1 MSVEAVLSAYDESF
15 SATLDKALKSI
26 NNLGRETQSTSQ
38 TVSAGGSSIS
48 RTFKSMAG
56 AMGVVAI
63 AGKAWDVVK
72 DSMSGAINRFDTLN
86 KYPVVMKALDYSTK
100 DVAKSTAILSKGID
114 GLPTSLQ
121 DVTSVAQQLAPLTG
135 SATKASKS
143 AIALN
148 NAFLASGASVA
159 DTSRGLQQY
168 TQMLS
173 TGKVDLMSYRTL
185 METMPIALRKVA
197 NSFGFTGKSA
207 EQDLYKALQSGQIT
221 VDQLNDRFIKLNGG
235 VNGFAQLAKKNSEG
249 IGTSFANLKNAVV
262 KNLANMLSAIDN
274 GFKQAGFGSIAQVLD
289 NMKGSINSAF
299 QVIGPVVTNA
309 TVVILNFVKVVGGA
323 LKSAFSNDIFRTAVV
338 GILGFVGAVM
348 AAHKVISIFTTLRT
362 AIVGLSVIAKAGN
375 LAMAFSEAMSTLA
388 KTSKIAGGAMK
399 AFSAVASLGPWGIIA
414 VAIAAVVAAL
424 TYFFTQTK
432 TGRALWQSFTTWL
445 SGAWQS
451 LVGVATTVWNA
462 IGQAVTHAVT
472 AIQNIW
478 NGLIIWFSQLWQN
491 IVTTAKSLW
500 SGFAQFF
507 TPIIE
512 TVKSI
517 WNGIKEFFDAL
528 WQGVVTTS
536 QGVWNS
542 FIQGM
547 TPIVE
552 AIKNLWNALKEFFN
566 TLWQGIVTVT
576 QTIWNTLVTIFTP
589 IIETIKSTW
598 QTLQSFFS
606 QLWQG
611 IVTIFQNVWN
621 NIKTIVQTAIQVIS
635 QIIQITMQVVQ
646 AIWST
651 SWNAIKTVVQGALAG
666 ISTVV
671 STAITMLGT
680 VIQTGLAIIVAI
692 WNVVWNTFSIVVSTV
707 WNVISTIIS
716 TVLNVIA
723 GIIQAI
729 TAAIQG
735 DWSGAWNAIQN
746 VVSTVLNAISS
757 IVSSVLSGV
766 AGIFSGVMNG
776 LKSVVSA
783 VWNGIKSLFSEG
795 VNFIKSVV
803 HIDLGAAG
811 RAIMNSLWNGMKS
824 IWNGIKNWVSG
835 IADWIK
841 EHKGPISYDRK
852 LLIPAGQAIM
862 NGLNNGL
869 INGFGEVQSNV
880 SDMANQIQQ
889 AITTPGFDIGAS
901 IGNLGSINSNYTG
914 SLAIQ
919 DSQLQMQNNALLRQ
933 LLNKDTTMVLDDG
946 TLVGYTADQYD
957 YRLGQNTALKD
968 RWSR

>member
-1 MSVEAVLSAYDESF
+1 MSQSMSVEAVLSAYDESF

-48 RTFKSMAG
+48 STFKSMAG
-56 AMGVVAI
+56 AMSVVAI

-86 KYPVVMKALDYSTK
+86 KYPVVMKALNYSTK

-289 NMKGSINSAF
+289 NMKESINAAF

-309 TVVILNFVKVVGGA
+309 TVVILNFAKVVGGA

-348 AAHKVISIFTTLRT
+348 AAHKVISIFTTLRS

-388 KTSKIAGGAMK
+388 KTSKVAGGAMK

-445 SGAWQS
+445 SGVWQS

-462 IGQAVTHAVT
+462 IGNAINAVVNFIKPYWQGLLTFFTGIWTSIVAGVAPIWQGLVNVFNSIISAIVAVWQALAPIIVPIVAGVVAIIGATLITIVTVFQT
-472 AIQNIW
+472 VW
-478 NGLIIWFSQLWQN
+478 NMLVPIVQVVWQLISA
-491 IVTTAKSLW
+491 IVTTA
-500 SGFAQFF
+500 
-507 TPIIE
+507 
-512 TVKSI
+512 
-517 WNGIKEFFDAL
+517 
-528 WQGVVTTS
+528 
-536 QGVWNS
+536 
-542 FIQGM
+542 
-547 TPIVE
+547 
-552 AIKNLWNALKEFFN
+552 
-566 TLWQGIVTVT
+566 
-576 QTIWNTLVTIFTP
+576 
-589 IIETIKSTW
+589 
-598 QTLQSFFS
+598 
-606 QLWQG
+606 
-611 IVTIFQNVWN
+611 
-621 NIKTIVQTAIQVIS
+621 IS
-635 QIIQITMQVVQ
+635 V
-646 AIWST
+646 
-651 SWNAIKTVVQGALAG
+651 
-666 ISTVV
+666 
-671 STAITMLGT
+671 LGT
-680 VIQTGLAIIVAI
+680 VIQTGLAVIVAI

-716 TVLNVIA
+716 TTLNVIA

-811 RAIMNSLWNGMKS
+811 RAIMNSFLNGLKS
-824 IWNGIKNWVSG
+824 VWENVKSFVSG
-835 IADWIK
+835 IAGWIK
-841 EHKGPISYDRK
+841 AHKGPISYDRK

>member
-1 MSVEAVLSAYDESF
+1 MSQSMSVEAVLSAYDESF

-48 RTFKSMAG
+48 STFKSIAG

-86 KYPVVMKALDYSTK
+86 KYPVVMKALNYSTK

-289 NMKGSINSAF
+289 NMKSSINSTF

-309 TVVILNFVKVVGGA
+309 TVVILNFAKVIGGA

-348 AAHKVISIFTTLRT
+348 AAHKVISIFTTLRS

-414 VAIAAVVAAL
+414 VAIVAVVAAL

-432 TGRALWQSFTTWL
+432 TGRTLWQSFTTWL

-462 IGQAVTHAVT
+462 IGNAINAVVNFIKPYWQALVTFFTGIWTSIVAGVTPIWQGLVNVFNSIINTIVAVWQALAPIIVPIVAGVV
-472 AIQNIW
+472 AIIGATLITIVTVFQTVW
-478 NGLIIWFSQLWQN
+478 NMLVPIVQVVWQLISA
-491 IVTTAKSLW
+491 IVTTA
-500 SGFAQFF
+500 
-507 TPIIE
+507 
-512 TVKSI
+512 
-517 WNGIKEFFDAL
+517 
-528 WQGVVTTS
+528 
-536 QGVWNS
+536 
-542 FIQGM
+542 
-547 TPIVE
+547 
-552 AIKNLWNALKEFFN
+552 
-566 TLWQGIVTVT
+566 
-576 QTIWNTLVTIFTP
+576 
-589 IIETIKSTW
+589 
-598 QTLQSFFS
+598 
-606 QLWQG
+606 
-611 IVTIFQNVWN
+611 
-621 NIKTIVQTAIQVIS
+621 IS
-635 QIIQITMQVVQ
+635 V
-646 AIWST
+646 
-651 SWNAIKTVVQGALAG
+651 
-666 ISTVV
+666 
-671 STAITMLGT
+671 LGT
-680 VIQTGLAIIVAI
+680 VIQTGLAVIVAI

-716 TVLNVIA
+716 TTLNVIA

-729 TAAIQG
+729 TAVIQG

-811 RAIMNSLWNGMKS
+811 RAIMNSFLNGLKS
-824 IWNGIKNWVSG
+824 VWENVKSFVSG
-835 IADWIK
+835 IAGWIK
-841 EHKGPISYDRK
+841 AHKGPISYDRK

>member
-1 MSVEAVLSAYDESF
+1 MSQSMSVEAVLSAYDESF

-38 TVSAGGSSIS
+38 TVNAGGSSIS
-48 RTFKSMAG
+48 STFKSMAG

-72 DSMSGAINRFDTLN
+72 DSMGGAINRFDTLN
-86 KYPVVMKALDYSTK
+86 KYPVVMKALNYSTK

-309 TVVILNFVKVVGGA
+309 TVVILNFAKVIGGA

-362 AIVGLSVIAKAGN
+362 VIVGLSVIAKAGN

-399 AFSAVASLGPWGIIA
+399 AFNAVASLGPWGIIA

-432 TGRALWQSFTTWL
+432 TGRALWQSFITWL

-462 IGQAVTHAVT
+462 IGNAINAVVNFIKPYWQGLVT
-472 AIQNIW
+472 
-478 NGLIIWFSQLWQN
+478 
-491 IVTTAKSLW
+491 
-500 SGFAQFF
+500 FF
-507 TPIIE
+507 TGIWTSIVAGVTPIWQGLVNVFNSIINAIVAVWQALAPII
-512 TVKSI
+512 VPI
-517 WNGIKEFFDAL
+517 VA
-528 WQGVVTTS
+528 GVV
-536 QGVWNS
+536 
-542 FIQGM
+542 
-547 TPIVE
+547 
-552 AIKNLWNALKEFFN
+552 AIIGA
-566 TLWQGIVTVT
+566 TLITIVTVF
-576 QTIWNTLVTIFTP
+576 QT
-589 IIETIKSTW
+589 
-598 QTLQSFFS
+598 
-606 QLWQG
+606 
-611 IVTIFQNVWN
+611 VWN
-621 NIKTIVQTAIQVIS
+621 MLVPIVQ
-635 QIIQITMQVVQ
+635 VVWQ
-646 AIWST
+646 
-651 SWNAIKTVVQGALAG
+651 L

-680 VIQTGLAIIVAI
+680 IIQTGLAIIVAI

-707 WNVISTIIS
+707 WNVITTIIS

-757 IVSSVLSGV
+757 IVSSVLSGIV
-766 AGIFSGVMNG
+766 GIFSGIMNG
-776 LKSVVSA
+776 LKSIVSA

-824 IWNGIKNWVSG
+824 IWNSIKNWVSG

-869 INGFGEVQSNV
+869 INGFSEVQSNV

-889 AITTPGFDIGAS
+889 AITNPGFDIGAS

>member
-48 RTFKSMAG
+48 STFKSMAG

-86 KYPVVMKALDYSTK
+86 KYPVVMKALNYSTK

-348 AAHKVISIFTTLRT
+348 AAHKVISIFTTLRS

-462 IGQAVTHAVT
+462 IGNAINAAVNFIKPYWQGLVT
-472 AIQNIW
+472 
-478 NGLIIWFSQLWQN
+478 
-491 IVTTAKSLW
+491 
-500 SGFAQFF
+500 FF
-507 TPIIE
+507 TGIWTSIVAGVTPIWQGLVNVFNSIINAIVAVWQALAPII
-512 TVKSI
+512 VPI
-517 WNGIKEFFDAL
+517 VA
-528 WQGVVTTS
+528 GVV
-536 QGVWNS
+536 
-542 FIQGM
+542 
-547 TPIVE
+547 
-552 AIKNLWNALKEFFN
+552 AIIGA
-566 TLWQGIVTVT
+566 TLITIVTVF
-576 QTIWNTLVTIFTP
+576 QT
-589 IIETIKSTW
+589 
-598 QTLQSFFS
+598 
-606 QLWQG
+606 
-611 IVTIFQNVWN
+611 VWN
-621 NIKTIVQTAIQVIS
+621 MLVPIVQ
-635 QIIQITMQVVQ
+635 VVWQ
-646 AIWST
+646 
-651 SWNAIKTVVQGALAG
+651 L

-707 WNVISTIIS
+707 WNVITTIIS

-803 HIDLGAAG
+803 HIDLGATG

>member
-26 NNLGRETQSTSQ
+26 NNLGRETQSISQ

-48 RTFKSMAG
+48 STFKSMAG

-86 KYPVVMKALDYSTK
+86 KYPVVMKALNYSTK

-348 AAHKVISIFTTLRT
+348 AAHKVISIFTTLRS

-399 AFSAVASLGPWGIIA
+399 AFNAVASLGPWGIIA

-462 IGQAVTHAVT
+462 IGNAINAVVNFIKPYWQALVT
-472 AIQNIW
+472 
-478 NGLIIWFSQLWQN
+478 
-491 IVTTAKSLW
+491 
-500 SGFAQFF
+500 FF
-507 TPIIE
+507 TGIWTSIVAGVTPIWQGLVNVFNSIINAIVAVWQALAPII
-512 TVKSI
+512 VPI
-517 WNGIKEFFDAL
+517 VA
-528 WQGVVTTS
+528 GVV
-536 QGVWNS
+536 
-542 FIQGM
+542 
-547 TPIVE
+547 
-552 AIKNLWNALKEFFN
+552 AIIGA
-566 TLWQGIVTVT
+566 TLITIVTVF
-576 QTIWNTLVTIFTP
+576 QT
-589 IIETIKSTW
+589 
-598 QTLQSFFS
+598 
-606 QLWQG
+606 
-611 IVTIFQNVWN
+611 VWN
-621 NIKTIVQTAIQVIS
+621 MLVPIVQ
-635 QIIQITMQVVQ
+635 VVWQ
-646 AIWST
+646 
-651 SWNAIKTVVQGALAG
+651 L

-707 WNVISTIIS
+707 WNVITTIIS

-811 RAIMNSLWNGMKS
+811 RAIMNSLWKGMKS

-869 INGFGEVQSNV
+869 INGFGDVQSNV

>member
-1 MSVEAVLSAYDESF
+1 MAQSMSVEAVLSAYDENF
-15 SATLDKALKSI
+15 SATLDKALKSV
-26 NNLGRETQSTSQ
+26 NNLGRETQSASQ
-38 TVSAGGSSIS
+38 TVGAGGSSIS
-48 RTFKSMAG
+48 STFKSMAG
-56 AMGVVAI
+56 AMGLVAI
-63 AGKAWDVVK
+63 AGKAWGVVK

-86 KYPVVMKALDYSTK
+86 KYPVVMKALNYSTR

-262 KNLANMLSAIDN
+262 KNLANMMSSVDD
-274 GFKQAGFGSIAQVLD
+274 GFKQAGFGGIAQVLD
-289 NMKGSINSAF
+289 NMKGSINAAF
-299 QVIGPVVTNA
+299 QVIGPIVTNA

-323 LKSAFSNDIFRTAVV
+323 LKSAFSNDIFKA
-338 GILGFVGAVM
+338 
-348 AAHKVISIFTTLRT
+348 
-362 AIVGLSVIAKAGN
+362 AIVGITGFITAAAGISKVVGFFEGLQKGLMALKVMASVANDAKLLGFALKNMADESKAAAGALKLFNLVKGNVWIMIAA
-375 LAMAFSEAMSTLA
+375 
-388 KTSKIAGGAMK
+388 
-399 AFSAVASLGPWGIIA
+399 AVL
-414 VAIAAVVAAL
+414 AVVAAL
-424 TYFFTQTK
+424 VYFFTQTK

-462 IGQAVTHAVT
+462 IGNAINAVVDFIKPYWQGLVT
-472 AIQNIW
+472 
-478 NGLIIWFSQLWQN
+478 
-491 IVTTAKSLW
+491 
-500 SGFAQFF
+500 FF
-507 TPIIE
+507 TGIWTSIVAGVTPIWQGLVNVFDSIISAIVAVWQALAPII
-512 TVKSI
+512 V
-517 WNGIKEFFDAL
+517 
-528 WQGVVTTS
+528 
-536 QGVWNS
+536 
-542 FIQGM
+542 
-547 TPIVE
+547 PIV
-552 AIKNLWNALKEFFN
+552 AGLVAVIGA
-566 TLWQGIVTVT
+566 TLITIVTVF
-576 QTIWNTLVTIFTP
+576 QT
-589 IIETIKSTW
+589 
-598 QTLQSFFS
+598 
-606 QLWQG
+606 
-611 IVTIFQNVWN
+611 VWN
-621 NIKTIVQTAIQVIS
+621 MLVPIVQVVWQLIS
-635 QIIQITMQVVQ
+635 I
-646 AIWST
+646 
-651 SWNAIKTVVQGALAG
+651 
-666 ISTVV
+666 VV
-671 STAITMLGT
+671 STAITMLST

-692 WNVVWNTFSIVVSTV
+692 WNTVWNTFSIVVSTV
-707 WNVISTIIS
+707 WNVITTIIS

-735 DWSGAWNAIQN
+735 NWSGAWNAIQN

-766 AGIFSGVMNG
+766 AGIFSSVMNG
-776 LKSVVSA
+776 LKNVVSS
-783 VWNGIKSLFSEG
+783 VWNGIKSLFSAG

-811 RAIMNSLWNGMKS
+811 RAIMNSFLNGLKS
-824 IWNGIKNWVSG
+824 VWENVKSFVSG
-835 IADWIK
+835 IAGWIK
-841 EHKGPISYDRK
+841 AHKGPISYDRK

-869 INGFGEVQSNV
+869 INGFSKVQSNV

>member
-1 MSVEAVLSAYDESF
+1 MAQSMSVEAVLSAYDESF

-48 RTFKSMAG
+48 STFKSMAG

-86 KYPVVMKALDYSTK
+86 KYPVVMKALNYSTK

-235 VNGFAQLAKKNSEG
+235 INGFAQLAKKNSEG

-309 TVVILNFVKVVGGA
+309 TVVILNFAKVIGGA

-348 AAHKVISIFTTLRT
+348 AAHKVISIFTTLRS

-414 VAIAAVVAAL
+414 AAVLAVVAAL

-451 LVGVATTVWNA
+451 LIGVATTVWNA
-462 IGQAVTHAVT
+462 IGNVINAVVNFIKPYWQGLVTFFTGIWTSIVAGVAPIWQGLVNVFNSIISAIVAVWQALAPIIVPIVAGVVAIIGATLITIVTVFQT
-472 AIQNIW
+472 VW
-478 NGLIIWFSQLWQN
+478 NMLVPIVQVVWQLISA
-491 IVTTAKSLW
+491 IVTTA
-500 SGFAQFF
+500 
-507 TPIIE
+507 
-512 TVKSI
+512 
-517 WNGIKEFFDAL
+517 
-528 WQGVVTTS
+528 
-536 QGVWNS
+536 
-542 FIQGM
+542 
-547 TPIVE
+547 
-552 AIKNLWNALKEFFN
+552 
-566 TLWQGIVTVT
+566 
-576 QTIWNTLVTIFTP
+576 
-589 IIETIKSTW
+589 
-598 QTLQSFFS
+598 
-606 QLWQG
+606 
-611 IVTIFQNVWN
+611 
-621 NIKTIVQTAIQVIS
+621 IS
-635 QIIQITMQVVQ
+635 V
-646 AIWST
+646 
-651 SWNAIKTVVQGALAG
+651 
-666 ISTVV
+666 
-671 STAITMLGT
+671 LGT
-680 VIQTGLAIIVAI
+680 VIQTGLAVIVAI
-692 WNVVWNTFSIVVSTV
+692 WNAVWNTFSIVVSTV
-707 WNVISTIIS
+707 WNVITTIIS

-901 IGNLGSINSNYTG
+901 IGNLSSINSNYTG
-914 SLAIQ
+914 SLVIQ

>member
-38 TVSAGGSSIS
+38 TVSAGGSSVS
-48 RTFKSMAG
+48 STFKSIAG

-63 AGKAWDVVK
+63 AGKAWDIVK
-72 DSMSGAINRFDTLN
+72 DSMGGAINRFDTLN

-207 EQDLYKALQSGQIT
+207 EQDLYKALQSGKIT

-348 AAHKVISIFTTLRT
+348 AAHKIISIFTTLRS

-399 AFSAVASLGPWGIIA
+399 AFSAVALLGPWGIIA

-462 IGQAVTHAVT
+462 IGNAINAVVNFIKPYWQGLVT
-472 AIQNIW
+472 
-478 NGLIIWFSQLWQN
+478 
-491 IVTTAKSLW
+491 
-500 SGFAQFF
+500 FF
-507 TPIIE
+507 TGIWTSIVAGVAPIWQGLVNVFNSIISAIVAVWQALAPII
-512 TVKSI
+512 VPI
-517 WNGIKEFFDAL
+517 VA
-528 WQGVVTTS
+528 GVV
-536 QGVWNS
+536 
-542 FIQGM
+542 
-547 TPIVE
+547 
-552 AIKNLWNALKEFFN
+552 AIIGA
-566 TLWQGIVTVT
+566 TLITIVTVF
-576 QTIWNTLVTIFTP
+576 QT
-589 IIETIKSTW
+589 
-598 QTLQSFFS
+598 
-606 QLWQG
+606 
-611 IVTIFQNVWN
+611 VWN
-621 NIKTIVQTAIQVIS
+621 MLVPIVQ
-635 QIIQITMQVVQ
+635 VVWQ
-646 AIWST
+646 
-651 SWNAIKTVVQGALAG
+651 L

-707 WNVISTIIS
+707 WNVITTIIS

-811 RAIMNSLWNGMKS
+811 RAIMNSFLNGLKS
-824 IWNGIKNWVSG
+824 VWENVKSFVSG
-835 IADWIK
+835 IAGWIK
-841 EHKGPISYDRK
+841 AHKGPISYDRK

>member
-1 MSVEAVLSAYDESF
+1 MSQSMSVEAVLSAYDESF

-48 RTFKSMAG
+48 STFKSMAG

-72 DSMSGAINRFDTLN
+72 DSMSSAINRFDTLN

-348 AAHKVISIFTTLRT
+348 AAHKVISIFTTLRS
-362 AIVGLSVIAKAGN
+362 AIIGLSVIAKAGN

-451 LVGVATTVWNA
+451 LVGVATTIWNA
-462 IGQAVTHAVT
+462 IGNAINAVVNFIKPYWQGLVT
-472 AIQNIW
+472 
-478 NGLIIWFSQLWQN
+478 
-491 IVTTAKSLW
+491 
-500 SGFAQFF
+500 FF
-507 TPIIE
+507 TGIWTSIVAGVTPIWQGLVNVFSSIINAIVAVWQALAPII
-512 TVKSI
+512 VPI
-517 WNGIKEFFDAL
+517 VA
-528 WQGVVTTS
+528 GVV
-536 QGVWNS
+536 
-542 FIQGM
+542 
-547 TPIVE
+547 
-552 AIKNLWNALKEFFN
+552 AIIGA
-566 TLWQGIVTVT
+566 TLITIVTVF
-576 QTIWNTLVTIFTP
+576 QT
-589 IIETIKSTW
+589 
-598 QTLQSFFS
+598 
-606 QLWQG
+606 
-611 IVTIFQNVWN
+611 VWN
-621 NIKTIVQTAIQVIS
+621 MLVPIVQ
-635 QIIQITMQVVQ
+635 VVWQ
-646 AIWST
+646 
-651 SWNAIKTVVQGALAG
+651 L

-680 VIQTGLAIIVAI
+680 IIQTGLAIIVAI

-707 WNVISTIIS
+707 WNVITTIIS

-729 TAAIQG
+729 TAVIQG

-811 RAIMNSLWNGMKS
+811 RAIMDSLWNGMKS

-869 INGFGEVQSNV
+869 INGFGEVQSNI

>member
-1 MSVEAVLSAYDESF
+1 MSQSMSVEAVLSAYDESF

-48 RTFKSMAG
+48 STFKSMAG

-86 KYPVVMKALDYSTK
+86 KYPVVMKALNYSTK

-348 AAHKVISIFTTLRT
+348 AAHKVISIFTTLRS

-462 IGQAVTHAVT
+462 IGNAINAVVNFIKPYWQGLVT
-472 AIQNIW
+472 
-478 NGLIIWFSQLWQN
+478 
-491 IVTTAKSLW
+491 
-500 SGFAQFF
+500 FF
-507 TPIIE
+507 TGIWTSIVAGVTPIWQGLVNVFSSIVNAIVAVWQALAPII
-512 TVKSI
+512 VPI
-517 WNGIKEFFDAL
+517 VA
-528 WQGVVTTS
+528 GVVAIIGATLITIVAVF
-536 QGVWNS
+536 QTVWN
-542 FIQGM
+542 M
-547 TPIVE
+547 LVPIV
-552 AIKNLWNALKEFFN
+552 
-566 TLWQGIVTVT
+566 
-576 QTIWNTLVTIFTP
+576 
-589 IIETIKSTW
+589 
-598 QTLQSFFS
+598 
-606 QLWQG
+606 
-611 IVTIFQNVWN
+611 
-621 NIKTIVQTAIQVIS
+621 
-635 QIIQITMQVVQ
+635 QVVWQ
-646 AIWST
+646 
-651 SWNAIKTVVQGALAG
+651 L

-735 DWSGAWNAIQN
+735 DWSGAWNAIQS

-811 RAIMNSLWNGMKS
+811 RAIMNSFLKGLKS
-824 IWNGIKNWVSG
+824 VWENVKSFVSG
-835 IADWIK
+835 IAGWIK
-841 EHKGPISYDRK
+841 AHKGPISYDRK

-901 IGNLGSINSNYTG
+901 IGSLGSINSNYTG

>member
-1 MSVEAVLSAYDESF
+1 MSQSMSVEAVLSAYDESF

-48 RTFKSMAG
+48 STFKSIAG

-86 KYPVVMKALDYSTK
+86 KYPVVMKALNYSTK

-299 QVIGPVVTNA
+299 QIIGPVVTNA

-323 LKSAFSNDIFRTAVV
+323 LKSAFSNDIFRTIVV

-348 AAHKVISIFTTLRT
+348 AAHKVISIFTTLKS

-399 AFSAVASLGPWGIIA
+399 VFSAVASLGPWGIIA

-445 SGAWQS
+445 SGVWQS

-462 IGQAVTHAVT
+462 IGNAINAVVNFIKPYWQGLLTFFTGIWTSIVAGVAPIWQGLVNVFNSIISAIVAVWQALAPIIVPIVAGVVAIIGATLITIVTVFQT
-472 AIQNIW
+472 VW
-478 NGLIIWFSQLWQN
+478 NMLVPIVQVVWQLISA
-491 IVTTAKSLW
+491 IVTTA
-500 SGFAQFF
+500 
-507 TPIIE
+507 
-512 TVKSI
+512 
-517 WNGIKEFFDAL
+517 
-528 WQGVVTTS
+528 
-536 QGVWNS
+536 
-542 FIQGM
+542 
-547 TPIVE
+547 
-552 AIKNLWNALKEFFN
+552 
-566 TLWQGIVTVT
+566 
-576 QTIWNTLVTIFTP
+576 
-589 IIETIKSTW
+589 
-598 QTLQSFFS
+598 
-606 QLWQG
+606 
-611 IVTIFQNVWN
+611 
-621 NIKTIVQTAIQVIS
+621 IS
-635 QIIQITMQVVQ
+635 V
-646 AIWST
+646 
-651 SWNAIKTVVQGALAG
+651 
-666 ISTVV
+666 
-671 STAITMLGT
+671 LGT
-680 VIQTGLAIIVAI
+680 VIQTGLAVIVAI

-716 TVLNVIA
+716 TTLNVIA

-746 VVSTVLNAISS
+746 VVSTVLNAINS

-811 RAIMNSLWNGMKS
+811 RAIMNSFLNGLKS
-824 IWNGIKNWVSG
+824 VWENVKSFVSG
-835 IADWIK
+835 IAGWIK
-841 EHKGPISYDRK
+841 AHKGPISYDRK

>member
-1 MSVEAVLSAYDESF
+1 MSQSMSVEAVLSAYDESF

-48 RTFKSMAG
+48 STFKSMAG

-86 KYPVVMKALDYSTK
+86 KYPVVMKALNYSTK

-348 AAHKVISIFTTLRT
+348 AAHKVISIFTTLRS

-399 AFSAVASLGPWGIIA
+399 AFNAVASLGPWGIIA

-462 IGQAVTHAVT
+462 IGNAINAVVNFIKPYWQALVT
-472 AIQNIW
+472 
-478 NGLIIWFSQLWQN
+478 
-491 IVTTAKSLW
+491 
-500 SGFAQFF
+500 FF
-507 TPIIE
+507 TGIWTSIVAGVTPIWQGLVNVFNSIINAIVAVWQALAPII
-512 TVKSI
+512 VPI
-517 WNGIKEFFDAL
+517 VA
-528 WQGVVTTS
+528 GVV
-536 QGVWNS
+536 
-542 FIQGM
+542 
-547 TPIVE
+547 
-552 AIKNLWNALKEFFN
+552 AIIGA
-566 TLWQGIVTVT
+566 TLITIVTVF
-576 QTIWNTLVTIFTP
+576 QT
-589 IIETIKSTW
+589 
-598 QTLQSFFS
+598 
-606 QLWQG
+606 
-611 IVTIFQNVWN
+611 VWN
-621 NIKTIVQTAIQVIS
+621 MLVPIVQ
-635 QIIQITMQVVQ
+635 VVWQ
-646 AIWST
+646 
-651 SWNAIKTVVQGALAG
+651 L

-707 WNVISTIIS
+707 WNVITTIIS

-811 RAIMNSLWNGMKS
+811 RAIMNSFLNGLKS
-824 IWNGIKNWVSG
+824 VWENVKNFVSG
-835 IADWIK
+835 IASWIK
-841 EHKGPISYDRK
+841 AHKGPISYDRK

-869 INGFGEVQSNV
+869 INGFSEVQSNV

-957 YRLGQNTALKD
+957 HRLGQNTALKD

>member
-48 RTFKSMAG
+48 STFKSMAG
-56 AMGVVAI
+56 AMGVVTI

-348 AAHKVISIFTTLRT
+348 AAHKVISIFTTLRS

-462 IGQAVTHAVT
+462 IGNAINAVVNFIKPYWQALVT
-472 AIQNIW
+472 
-478 NGLIIWFSQLWQN
+478 
-491 IVTTAKSLW
+491 
-500 SGFAQFF
+500 FF
-507 TPIIE
+507 TGIWTSIVAGVTPIWQGLVNVFNSIINAIVAVWQALAPIIIPI
-512 TVKSI
+512 V
-517 WNGIKEFFDAL
+517 A
-528 WQGVVTTS
+528 GVV
-536 QGVWNS
+536 
-542 FIQGM
+542 
-547 TPIVE
+547 
-552 AIKNLWNALKEFFN
+552 AIIGA
-566 TLWQGIVTVT
+566 TLITIVTVF
-576 QTIWNTLVTIFTP
+576 QT
-589 IIETIKSTW
+589 
-598 QTLQSFFS
+598 
-606 QLWQG
+606 
-611 IVTIFQNVWN
+611 VWN
-621 NIKTIVQTAIQVIS
+621 MLVPIVQ
-635 QIIQITMQVVQ
+635 VVWQ
-646 AIWST
+646 
-651 SWNAIKTVVQGALAG
+651 L

-680 VIQTGLAIIVAI
+680 IIQTGLAIIVAI

-869 INGFGEVQSNV
+869 INGFGDVQSNV

-901 IGNLGSINSNYTG
+901 IGNLSSINSNYTG

>member
-1 MSVEAVLSAYDESF
+1 MSQSMSVEAVLSAYDESF

-48 RTFKSMAG
+48 STFKSMAG

-86 KYPVVMKALDYSTK
+86 KYPVVMKALNYSTK
-100 DVAKSTAILSKGID
+100 DVARSTAILSKGID

-173 TGKVDLMSYRTL
+173 TGKVDLMSYQTL

-348 AAHKVISIFTTLRT
+348 AAHKVISIFTTLRS

-462 IGQAVTHAVT
+462 IGNAINAVVNFIKPYWQALVT
-472 AIQNIW
+472 
-478 NGLIIWFSQLWQN
+478 
-491 IVTTAKSLW
+491 
-500 SGFAQFF
+500 FF
-507 TPIIE
+507 TGIWTSIVAGVTPIWQGLVNVFNSIISAIVAVWQALAPII
-512 TVKSI
+512 VPI
-517 WNGIKEFFDAL
+517 VA
-528 WQGVVTTS
+528 GVV
-536 QGVWNS
+536 
-542 FIQGM
+542 
-547 TPIVE
+547 
-552 AIKNLWNALKEFFN
+552 AIIGA
-566 TLWQGIVTVT
+566 TLITIVTVF
-576 QTIWNTLVTIFTP
+576 QT
-589 IIETIKSTW
+589 
-598 QTLQSFFS
+598 
-606 QLWQG
+606 
-611 IVTIFQNVWN
+611 VWN
-621 NIKTIVQTAIQVIS
+621 MLVPIVQ
-635 QIIQITMQVVQ
+635 VVWQ
-646 AIWST
+646 
-651 SWNAIKTVVQGALAG
+651 L

-707 WNVISTIIS
+707 WNVITTIIS

-824 IWNGIKNWVSG
+824 IWNSIKNWVSG

-869 INGFGEVQSNV
+869 INGFSEVQSNV

-889 AITTPGFDIGAS
+889 AITNPGFDIGAS

>member
-1 MSVEAVLSAYDESF
+1 MSQSMSVEAVLSAYDESF

-48 RTFKSMAG
+48 STFKSMAG

-86 KYPVVMKALDYSTK
+86 KYPVVMKALNYSTK

-348 AAHKVISIFTTLRT
+348 AAHKVISIFTTLRS

-451 LVGVATTVWNA
+451 LVGVATTIWNA
-462 IGQAVTHAVT
+462 IGNAINAVVNFIKPYWQGLVT
-472 AIQNIW
+472 
-478 NGLIIWFSQLWQN
+478 
-491 IVTTAKSLW
+491 
-500 SGFAQFF
+500 FF
-507 TPIIE
+507 TGIWTSIVAGVTPIWQGLVNVFNSVINAIVAVWQALAPII
-512 TVKSI
+512 VPI
-517 WNGIKEFFDAL
+517 VA
-528 WQGVVTTS
+528 GVV
-536 QGVWNS
+536 
-542 FIQGM
+542 
-547 TPIVE
+547 
-552 AIKNLWNALKEFFN
+552 AIIGA
-566 TLWQGIVTVT
+566 TLITIVTVF
-576 QTIWNTLVTIFTP
+576 QT
-589 IIETIKSTW
+589 
-598 QTLQSFFS
+598 
-606 QLWQG
+606 
-611 IVTIFQNVWN
+611 VWN
-621 NIKTIVQTAIQVIS
+621 MLVPIVQ
-635 QIIQITMQVVQ
+635 VVWQ
-646 AIWST
+646 
-651 SWNAIKTVVQGALAG
+651 L

-707 WNVISTIIS
+707 WNVITTIIS
-716 TVLNVIA
+716 TVLNIIA

-757 IVSSVLSGV
+757 IVSSVLSGIV
-766 AGIFSGVMNG
+766 GIFSGIMNG
-776 LKSVVSA
+776 LKSIVSA

-862 NGLNNGL
+862 TGLNNGL
-869 INGFGEVQSNV
+869 INGFSEVQSNV

>member
-1 MSVEAVLSAYDESF
+1 MSQSMSVEAVLSAYDESF

-48 RTFKSMAG
+48 STFKSMAG

-86 KYPVVMKALDYSTK
+86 KYPVVMKALNYSTK
-100 DVAKSTAILSKGID
+100 DVARSTAILSKGID

-173 TGKVDLMSYRTL
+173 TGKVNLMSYRTL

-249 IGTSFANLKNAVV
+249 IGTSFANLKNTVV

-289 NMKGSINSAF
+289 NMKSSINSTF

-348 AAHKVISIFTTLRT
+348 AAHKVISIFTTLRS

-399 AFSAVASLGPWGIIA
+399 VFSAVASLGPWGIIA

-445 SGAWQS
+445 SGVWQS

-462 IGQAVTHAVT
+462 IGNAINAVVNFIKPYWQALVTFFTGIWTSIVAGVTPIWQGLVNVFNSIINTIVAVWQALAPIIVPIVAGVV
-472 AIQNIW
+472 AIIGATLITIVTVFQTVW
-478 NGLIIWFSQLWQN
+478 NMLVPIVQVVWQLISA
-491 IVTTAKSLW
+491 IVTTA
-500 SGFAQFF
+500 
-507 TPIIE
+507 
-512 TVKSI
+512 
-517 WNGIKEFFDAL
+517 
-528 WQGVVTTS
+528 
-536 QGVWNS
+536 
-542 FIQGM
+542 
-547 TPIVE
+547 
-552 AIKNLWNALKEFFN
+552 
-566 TLWQGIVTVT
+566 
-576 QTIWNTLVTIFTP
+576 
-589 IIETIKSTW
+589 
-598 QTLQSFFS
+598 
-606 QLWQG
+606 
-611 IVTIFQNVWN
+611 
-621 NIKTIVQTAIQVIS
+621 IS
-635 QIIQITMQVVQ
+635 V
-646 AIWST
+646 
-651 SWNAIKTVVQGALAG
+651 
-666 ISTVV
+666 
-671 STAITMLGT
+671 LGT
-680 VIQTGLAIIVAI
+680 VIQTGLAVIVAI

-716 TVLNVIA
+716 TTLNVIA

-729 TAAIQG
+729 TAVIQG

>member
-1 MSVEAVLSAYDESF
+1 MSQSMSVEAVLSAYDESF

-48 RTFKSMAG
+48 STFKSMAG

-86 KYPVVMKALDYSTK
+86 KYPVVMKALNYSTK

-348 AAHKVISIFTTLRT
+348 AAHKVISIFTTLRS

-399 AFSAVASLGPWGIIA
+399 AFNAVASLGPWGIIA

-462 IGQAVTHAVT
+462 IGNAINAVVNFIKPYWQALVT
-472 AIQNIW
+472 
-478 NGLIIWFSQLWQN
+478 
-491 IVTTAKSLW
+491 
-500 SGFAQFF
+500 FF
-507 TPIIE
+507 TGIWTSIVAGVTPIWQGLVNVFNSIINAIVAVWQALAPII
-512 TVKSI
+512 VPI
-517 WNGIKEFFDAL
+517 VA
-528 WQGVVTTS
+528 GVV
-536 QGVWNS
+536 
-542 FIQGM
+542 
-547 TPIVE
+547 
-552 AIKNLWNALKEFFN
+552 AIIGA
-566 TLWQGIVTVT
+566 TLITIVTVF
-576 QTIWNTLVTIFTP
+576 QT
-589 IIETIKSTW
+589 
-598 QTLQSFFS
+598 
-606 QLWQG
+606 
-611 IVTIFQNVWN
+611 VWN
-621 NIKTIVQTAIQVIS
+621 MLVPIVQ
-635 QIIQITMQVVQ
+635 VVWQ
-646 AIWST
+646 
-651 SWNAIKTVVQGALAG
+651 L

-707 WNVISTIIS
+707 WNVITTIIS

-869 INGFGEVQSNV
+869 INGFGDVQSNV

>member
-1 MSVEAVLSAYDESF
+1 MSQSMSVEAVLSAYDESF

-48 RTFKSMAG
+48 STFKSMAG

-86 KYPVVMKALDYSTK
+86 KYPVVMKALNYSTK

-348 AAHKVISIFTTLRT
+348 AAHKVISIFTTLRS

-414 VAIAAVVAAL
+414 VAIVAVVAAL

-462 IGQAVTHAVT
+462 IGNAINAVVNFIKPYWQALVT
-472 AIQNIW
+472 
-478 NGLIIWFSQLWQN
+478 
-491 IVTTAKSLW
+491 
-500 SGFAQFF
+500 FF
-507 TPIIE
+507 TGIWTSIVAGVTPIWQGLVNVFNSIINAIVAVWQALAPII
-512 TVKSI
+512 VPI
-517 WNGIKEFFDAL
+517 VA
-528 WQGVVTTS
+528 GVV
-536 QGVWNS
+536 
-542 FIQGM
+542 
-547 TPIVE
+547 
-552 AIKNLWNALKEFFN
+552 AIIGA
-566 TLWQGIVTVT
+566 TLITIVTVF
-576 QTIWNTLVTIFTP
+576 QT
-589 IIETIKSTW
+589 
-598 QTLQSFFS
+598 
-606 QLWQG
+606 
-611 IVTIFQNVWN
+611 VWN
-621 NIKTIVQTAIQVIS
+621 MLVPIVQ
-635 QIIQITMQVVQ
+635 VVWQ
-646 AIWST
+646 
-651 SWNAIKTVVQGALAG
+651 L

-680 VIQTGLAIIVAI
+680 VIQTGLAVIVAI

-757 IVSSVLSGV
+757 IVSSVLSAV

-776 LKSVVSA
+776 LKSIVSS

-811 RAIMNSLWNGMKS
+811 RAIMNSFLNGLKS
-824 IWNGIKNWVSG
+824 VWENVKSFVSG
-835 IADWIK
+835 IAGWIK
-841 EHKGPISYDRK
+841 AHKGPISYDRK

>member
-1 MSVEAVLSAYDESF
+1 VSQSMSVEAVLSAYDESF

-48 RTFKSMAG
+48 STFKSMAG

-86 KYPVVMKALDYSTK
+86 KYPVVMKALNYSTK

-348 AAHKVISIFTTLRT
+348 AAHKVISIFTTLRS

-462 IGQAVTHAVT
+462 IGNAINAVVNFIKPYWQALVT
-472 AIQNIW
+472 
-478 NGLIIWFSQLWQN
+478 
-491 IVTTAKSLW
+491 
-500 SGFAQFF
+500 FF
-507 TPIIE
+507 TGIWTSIVAGVTPIWQGLVNVFNSIINAIVAVWQALAPII
-512 TVKSI
+512 VPI
-517 WNGIKEFFDAL
+517 VA
-528 WQGVVTTS
+528 GVV
-536 QGVWNS
+536 
-542 FIQGM
+542 
-547 TPIVE
+547 
-552 AIKNLWNALKEFFN
+552 AIIGA
-566 TLWQGIVTVT
+566 TLITIVTVF
-576 QTIWNTLVTIFTP
+576 QT
-589 IIETIKSTW
+589 
-598 QTLQSFFS
+598 
-606 QLWQG
+606 
-611 IVTIFQNVWN
+611 VWN
-621 NIKTIVQTAIQVIS
+621 MLVPIVQ
-635 QIIQITMQVVQ
+635 VVWQ
-646 AIWST
+646 
-651 SWNAIKTVVQGALAG
+651 L

-671 STAITMLGT
+671 STAISVLGT
-680 VIQTGLAIIVAI
+680 VIQTGLAVIVAI

-811 RAIMNSLWNGMKS
+811 RAIMDSLWNGMKS

-869 INGFGEVQSNV
+869 INGFGEVQSNI

-901 IGNLGSINSNYTG
+901 IGNLSSINSNYTG

>member
-1 MSVEAVLSAYDESF
+1 MSQSMSVEAVLSAYDESF
-15 SATLDKALKSI
+15 SATLDKALRSI

-48 RTFKSMAG
+48 STFKSMAG

-86 KYPVVMKALDYSTK
+86 KYPVVMKALNYSTK

-348 AAHKVISIFTTLRT
+348 AAHKVISIFTTLRS
-362 AIVGLSVIAKAGN
+362 AIIGLSVIAKAGN

-462 IGQAVTHAVT
+462 IGNAINAVVNFIKPYWQGLVT
-472 AIQNIW
+472 
-478 NGLIIWFSQLWQN
+478 
-491 IVTTAKSLW
+491 
-500 SGFAQFF
+500 FF
-507 TPIIE
+507 TVIWTSIVAGVTPIWQGLVNVFSSIVNAIVAVWQALAPII
-512 TVKSI
+512 VPI
-517 WNGIKEFFDAL
+517 VA
-528 WQGVVTTS
+528 GVV
-536 QGVWNS
+536 
-542 FIQGM
+542 
-547 TPIVE
+547 
-552 AIKNLWNALKEFFN
+552 AIIGA
-566 TLWQGIVTVT
+566 TLITIVTVF
-576 QTIWNTLVTIFTP
+576 QT
-589 IIETIKSTW
+589 
-598 QTLQSFFS
+598 
-606 QLWQG
+606 
-611 IVTIFQNVWN
+611 VWN
-621 NIKTIVQTAIQVIS
+621 MLVPIVQ
-635 QIIQITMQVVQ
+635 VVWQ
-646 AIWST
+646 
-651 SWNAIKTVVQGALAG
+651 L

-766 AGIFSGVMNG
+766 AGIFSGIMNG
-776 LKSVVSA
+776 LKSIVSA
-783 VWNGIKSLFSEG
+783 VWNSIKSLFSEG

>member
-1 MSVEAVLSAYDESF
+1 MSQSMSVEAVLSAYDESF

-48 RTFKSMAG
+48 SAFKSMAG

-86 KYPVVMKALDYSTK
+86 KYPVVMKALNYSTK

-323 LKSAFSNDIFRTAVV
+323 LKSAFSNDIFRTAIV

-451 LVGVATTVWNA
+451 LVGVATTIWNA
-462 IGQAVTHAVT
+462 ICNAINAVVNFIKPYWQGLVT
-472 AIQNIW
+472 
-478 NGLIIWFSQLWQN
+478 
-491 IVTTAKSLW
+491 
-500 SGFAQFF
+500 FF
-507 TPIIE
+507 TGIWTSIVAGVTPIWQGLVNVFNSIINAIVAVWQALDPII
-512 TVKSI
+512 VPI
-517 WNGIKEFFDAL
+517 VA
-528 WQGVVTTS
+528 GVV
-536 QGVWNS
+536 
-542 FIQGM
+542 
-547 TPIVE
+547 
-552 AIKNLWNALKEFFN
+552 AIIGA
-566 TLWQGIVTVT
+566 TLITIVTVF
-576 QTIWNTLVTIFTP
+576 QT
-589 IIETIKSTW
+589 
-598 QTLQSFFS
+598 
-606 QLWQG
+606 
-611 IVTIFQNVWN
+611 VWN
-621 NIKTIVQTAIQVIS
+621 MLVPIVQ
-635 QIIQITMQVVQ
+635 VVWQ
-646 AIWST
+646 
-651 SWNAIKTVVQGALAG
+651 L

-707 WNVISTIIS
+707 WNVITTIIS

-869 INGFGEVQSNV
+869 INGFGDVQSNV

-901 IGNLGSINSNYTG
+901 IGNLSSINSNYTG

>member
-1 MSVEAVLSAYDESF
+1 MSQSMSVEAVLSAYDESF

-48 RTFKSMAG
+48 STFKSIAG

-86 KYPVVMKALDYSTK
+86 KYPVVMKALNYSTK

-309 TVVILNFVKVVGGA
+309 TVVILNFAKVIGGA

-348 AAHKVISIFTTLRT
+348 AAHKVISIFTTLRS

-445 SGAWQS
+445 SGVWQS

-462 IGQAVTHAVT
+462 IGNAINAVVNFIKPYWQGLVTFFTGIWTSIVAGVAPIWQGLVNVFNSIISAIVAVWQALAPIIVPIVAGVVAIIGATLITIVTVFQT
-472 AIQNIW
+472 VW
-478 NGLIIWFSQLWQN
+478 NMLVPIVQVVWQLISA
-491 IVTTAKSLW
+491 IVTTA
-500 SGFAQFF
+500 
-507 TPIIE
+507 
-512 TVKSI
+512 
-517 WNGIKEFFDAL
+517 
-528 WQGVVTTS
+528 
-536 QGVWNS
+536 
-542 FIQGM
+542 
-547 TPIVE
+547 
-552 AIKNLWNALKEFFN
+552 
-566 TLWQGIVTVT
+566 
-576 QTIWNTLVTIFTP
+576 
-589 IIETIKSTW
+589 
-598 QTLQSFFS
+598 
-606 QLWQG
+606 
-611 IVTIFQNVWN
+611 
-621 NIKTIVQTAIQVIS
+621 IS
-635 QIIQITMQVVQ
+635 V
-646 AIWST
+646 
-651 SWNAIKTVVQGALAG
+651 
-666 ISTVV
+666 
-671 STAITMLGT
+671 LGT

-707 WNVISTIIS
+707 WNVITTIIS

-824 IWNGIKNWVSG
+824 IWNSIKNWVSG

>member
-1 MSVEAVLSAYDESF
+1 MSQSMSVEAVLSAYDESF

-48 RTFKSMAG
+48 STFKSMAG
-56 AMGVVAI
+56 AMSVVAI

-86 KYPVVMKALDYSTK
+86 KYPVVMKALNYSTK

-309 TVVILNFVKVVGGA
+309 TVVILNFAKVIGGA

-348 AAHKVISIFTTLRT
+348 AAHKVISIFTTLRS

-451 LVGVATTVWNA
+451 LIGVATTVWNA
-462 IGQAVTHAVT
+462 IGNVINAVVNFIKPYWQGLVTFFTGIWTSIVAGVAPIWQGLVNVFNSIISAIVAVWQALAPIIVPIVAGVVAIIGATLITIVTVFQT
-472 AIQNIW
+472 VW
-478 NGLIIWFSQLWQN
+478 NMLVPIVQVVWQLISA
-491 IVTTAKSLW
+491 IVTTA
-500 SGFAQFF
+500 
-507 TPIIE
+507 
-512 TVKSI
+512 
-517 WNGIKEFFDAL
+517 
-528 WQGVVTTS
+528 
-536 QGVWNS
+536 
-542 FIQGM
+542 
-547 TPIVE
+547 
-552 AIKNLWNALKEFFN
+552 
-566 TLWQGIVTVT
+566 
-576 QTIWNTLVTIFTP
+576 
-589 IIETIKSTW
+589 
-598 QTLQSFFS
+598 
-606 QLWQG
+606 
-611 IVTIFQNVWN
+611 
-621 NIKTIVQTAIQVIS
+621 IS
-635 QIIQITMQVVQ
+635 V
-646 AIWST
+646 
-651 SWNAIKTVVQGALAG
+651 
-666 ISTVV
+666 
-671 STAITMLGT
+671 LGT
-680 VIQTGLAIIVAI
+680 VIQTGLAVIVAI

-716 TVLNVIA
+716 TTLNVIA

-811 RAIMNSLWNGMKS
+811 RAIMNSFLNGLKS
-824 IWNGIKNWVSG
+824 VWENVKSFVSG
-835 IADWIK
+835 IAGWIK
-841 EHKGPISYDRK
+841 AHKGPISYDRK

>member
-1 MSVEAVLSAYDESF
+1 MSQSMSVEAVLSAYDESF

-48 RTFKSMAG
+48 STFKSMAG

-86 KYPVVMKALDYSTK
+86 KYPVVMKALNYSTK

-249 IGTSFANLKNAVV
+249 IGTSFANLKNTVV

-338 GILGFVGAVM
+338 GILGFVGAF
-348 AAHKVISIFTTLRT
+348 K
-362 AIVGLSVIAKAGN
+362 
-375 LAMAFSEAMSTLA
+375 
-388 KTSKIAGGAMK
+388 
-399 AFSAVASLGPWGIIA
+399 GIG
-414 VAIAAVVAAL
+414 VAIGILTKLKTALNVGQALIGIANGSKAASSALTFMAQSSKLAAAAQATLNAIAAINPYVLIAAAILAVVAAL

-462 IGQAVTHAVT
+462 IGNAINAVVNFIKPYWQGLVT
-472 AIQNIW
+472 
-478 NGLIIWFSQLWQN
+478 
-491 IVTTAKSLW
+491 
-500 SGFAQFF
+500 FF
-507 TPIIE
+507 TGIWTSIVAGVTPIWQGLVNVFNSIINAIVAVWQALAPII
-512 TVKSI
+512 VPI
-517 WNGIKEFFDAL
+517 VA
-528 WQGVVTTS
+528 GVV
-536 QGVWNS
+536 
-542 FIQGM
+542 
-547 TPIVE
+547 
-552 AIKNLWNALKEFFN
+552 AIIGA
-566 TLWQGIVTVT
+566 TLITIVTVF
-576 QTIWNTLVTIFTP
+576 QT
-589 IIETIKSTW
+589 
-598 QTLQSFFS
+598 
-606 QLWQG
+606 
-611 IVTIFQNVWN
+611 VWN
-621 NIKTIVQTAIQVIS
+621 MLVPIVQ
-635 QIIQITMQVVQ
+635 VVWQ
-646 AIWST
+646 
-651 SWNAIKTVVQGALAG
+651 L

-707 WNVISTIIS
+707 WNVITTIIS

-776 LKSVVSA
+776 LKSVVST

-795 VNFIKSVV
+795 VNFIKSIV

-901 IGNLGSINSNYTG
+901 VGNLGSINSNYTG

>member
-1 MSVEAVLSAYDESF
+1 MSQSMSVEAVLSAYDESF

-48 RTFKSMAG
+48 STFKSMAG

-86 KYPVVMKALDYSTK
+86 KYPVVMKALNYSTK
-100 DVAKSTAILSKGID
+100 DVARSTAILSKGID

-299 QVIGPVVTNA
+299 QIIGPVVTNA

-323 LKSAFSNDIFRTAVV
+323 LKSAFSNDIFRTIVV

-348 AAHKVISIFTTLRT
+348 AAHKVISIFTTLRS

-388 KTSKIAGGAMK
+388 KTSKVAGGAMK

-414 VAIAAVVAAL
+414 VAIVAVVAAL

-432 TGRALWQSFTTWL
+432 TGKTLWQGFTTWL

-451 LVGVATTVWNA
+451 LVGVATAVWNA
-462 IGQAVTHAVT
+462 IGNAINAVVNFIKPYWQGLVTFFTGIWTSIVAGVAPIWQGLVNVFNSIISAIVAVWQALAPIIVPIVAGVVAIIGATLITIVTVFQT
-472 AIQNIW
+472 VW
-478 NGLIIWFSQLWQN
+478 NMLVPIVQVVWQLISA
-491 IVTTAKSLW
+491 IVTTA
-500 SGFAQFF
+500 
-507 TPIIE
+507 
-512 TVKSI
+512 
-517 WNGIKEFFDAL
+517 
-528 WQGVVTTS
+528 
-536 QGVWNS
+536 
-542 FIQGM
+542 
-547 TPIVE
+547 
-552 AIKNLWNALKEFFN
+552 
-566 TLWQGIVTVT
+566 
-576 QTIWNTLVTIFTP
+576 
-589 IIETIKSTW
+589 
-598 QTLQSFFS
+598 
-606 QLWQG
+606 
-611 IVTIFQNVWN
+611 
-621 NIKTIVQTAIQVIS
+621 IS
-635 QIIQITMQVVQ
+635 V
-646 AIWST
+646 
-651 SWNAIKTVVQGALAG
+651 
-666 ISTVV
+666 
-671 STAITMLGT
+671 LGT
-680 VIQTGLAIIVAI
+680 VIQTGLAVIVAI

-716 TVLNVIA
+716 TTLNVIA

-824 IWNGIKNWVSG
+824 IWNSIKNWVSG

-869 INGFGEVQSNV
+869 INGFSEVQSNV

-889 AITTPGFDIGAS
+889 AITNPGFDIGTS

>member
-48 RTFKSMAG
+48 STFKSMAG

-86 KYPVVMKALDYSTK
+86 KYPVVMKALNYSTK
-100 DVAKSTAILSKGID
+100 DVARSTAILSKGID

-299 QVIGPVVTNA
+299 QIIGPVVTNA

-323 LKSAFSNDIFRTAVV
+323 LKSAFSNDIFRTIVV

-348 AAHKVISIFTTLRT
+348 AAHKVISIFTTLKS

-388 KTSKIAGGAMK
+388 KTSKVAGGAMK

-432 TGRALWQSFTTWL
+432 TGKALWQGFTTWL
-445 SGAWQS
+445 SGVWQS
-451 LVGVATTVWNA
+451 LVGIATTVWNTIGNVINTVVDFIKPYWQTLVSFFTGIWTSIVAGVTPIWQSLVNVFNSIISA
-462 IGQAVTHAVT
+462 IVAVWQALAPIIVPIVAGVVAVIGAT
-472 AIQNIW
+472 LITIVNIFQTVW
-478 NGLIIWFSQLWQN
+478 NMLVPIVQIVWQLISA
-491 IVTTAKSLW
+491 IVTTA
-500 SGFAQFF
+500 
-507 TPIIE
+507 
-512 TVKSI
+512 
-517 WNGIKEFFDAL
+517 
-528 WQGVVTTS
+528 
-536 QGVWNS
+536 
-542 FIQGM
+542 
-547 TPIVE
+547 
-552 AIKNLWNALKEFFN
+552 
-566 TLWQGIVTVT
+566 
-576 QTIWNTLVTIFTP
+576 
-589 IIETIKSTW
+589 
-598 QTLQSFFS
+598 
-606 QLWQG
+606 
-611 IVTIFQNVWN
+611 
-621 NIKTIVQTAIQVIS
+621 IS
-635 QIIQITMQVVQ
+635 V
-646 AIWST
+646 
-651 SWNAIKTVVQGALAG
+651 
-666 ISTVV
+666 
-671 STAITMLGT
+671 LGT
-680 VIQTGLAIIVAI
+680 VIQTGLTVIVAI

-707 WNVISTIIS
+707 WNVISIIIS
-716 TVLNVIA
+716 TTLNVIA

-776 LKSVVSA
+776 LKSITSSS
-783 VWNGIKSLFSEG
+783 WNGIKSLFSEG

-824 IWNGIKNWVSG
+824 IWNSIKNWVSG

-901 IGNLGSINSNYTG
+901 IGNLSSINSNYTG

>member
-1 MSVEAVLSAYDESF
+1 MSQSMSVEAVLSAYDESF

-48 RTFKSMAG
+48 STFKSMAG

-86 KYPVVMKALDYSTK
+86 KYPVVMKALNYSTK

-249 IGTSFANLKNAVV
+249 IGTSFANLKNTVV

-289 NMKGSINSAF
+289 NMKSSINSAF
-299 QVIGPVVTNA
+299 QVIGPVVTNT
-309 TVVILNFVKVVGGA
+309 TVVILNFAKVIGGA

-348 AAHKVISIFTTLRT
+348 AAHKVISIFTTLRS

-445 SGAWQS
+445 SGVWQS

-462 IGQAVTHAVT
+462 IGNAINTVVNFIKPYWQGLVTFFTGIWTSIVAGVTPIWQGLVNVFNSIISAIVAVWQALAPIIVPIVAGVVAIIGATLITIVTVFQT
-472 AIQNIW
+472 VW
-478 NGLIIWFSQLWQN
+478 NMLVPIVQVVWQLISA
-491 IVTTAKSLW
+491 IVTTA
-500 SGFAQFF
+500 
-507 TPIIE
+507 
-512 TVKSI
+512 
-517 WNGIKEFFDAL
+517 
-528 WQGVVTTS
+528 
-536 QGVWNS
+536 
-542 FIQGM
+542 
-547 TPIVE
+547 
-552 AIKNLWNALKEFFN
+552 
-566 TLWQGIVTVT
+566 
-576 QTIWNTLVTIFTP
+576 
-589 IIETIKSTW
+589 
-598 QTLQSFFS
+598 
-606 QLWQG
+606 
-611 IVTIFQNVWN
+611 
-621 NIKTIVQTAIQVIS
+621 IS
-635 QIIQITMQVVQ
+635 V
-646 AIWST
+646 
-651 SWNAIKTVVQGALAG
+651 
-666 ISTVV
+666 
-671 STAITMLGT
+671 LGT
-680 VIQTGLAIIVAI
+680 VIQTGLSVIVAI

-707 WNVISTIIS
+707 WNIISTIIS
-716 TVLNVIA
+716 TTLNVIA

-811 RAIMNSLWNGMKS
+811 RAIMNSFLNGLKS
-824 IWNGIKNWVSG
+824 VWENVKSFVSG
-835 IADWIK
+835 IAGWIK
-841 EHKGPISYDRK
+841 AHKGPISYDRK

>member
-1 MSVEAVLSAYDESF
+1 MSQSMRVEAVLSAYDESF

-48 RTFKSMAG
+48 STFKSMAG

-86 KYPVVMKALDYSTK
+86 KYPVVMKALNYSTK

-309 TVVILNFVKVVGGA
+309 TVVVLNFAKVIGGA
-323 LKSAFSNDIFRTAVV
+323 LKSAFSNDIFKTAVV

-348 AAHKVISIFTTLRT
+348 AAHKVISIFTTLRS
-362 AIVGLSVIAKAGN
+362 AIVGLSVITKAGN

-445 SGAWQS
+445 SGVWQS

-462 IGQAVTHAVT
+462 IGNAINAVVNF
-472 AIQNIW
+472 IKPYWQ
-478 NGLIIWFSQLWQN
+478 GLL
-491 IVTTAKSLW
+491 T
-500 SGFAQFF
+500 FF
-507 TPIIE
+507 TGIWTSIVAGVAPIWQGLVNVFNSIISAILAVWQALAPII
-512 TVKSI
+512 VPI
-517 WNGIKEFFDAL
+517 VA
-528 WQGVVTTS
+528 GVV
-536 QGVWNS
+536 
-542 FIQGM
+542 
-547 TPIVE
+547 
-552 AIKNLWNALKEFFN
+552 AIIGA
-566 TLWQGIVTVT
+566 TLITIVTVF
-576 QTIWNTLVTIFTP
+576 QTVCNMLVP
-589 IIETIKSTW
+589 
-598 QTLQSFFS
+598 
-606 QLWQG
+606 
-611 IVTIFQNVWN
+611 
-621 NIKTIVQTAIQVIS
+621 IVQ
-635 QIIQITMQVVQ
+635 VVWQ
-646 AIWST
+646 
-651 SWNAIKTVVQGALAG
+651 L

-680 VIQTGLAIIVAI
+680 IIQTGLAIIVAI

-707 WNVISTIIS
+707 WNVITTIIS

-746 VVSTVLNAISS
+746 VVSTVWNAIAS
-757 IVSSVLSGV
+757 ITSSVLNGIK
-766 AGIFSGVMNG
+766 GIFDGVMNG
-776 LKSVVSA
+776 LKSITSSS
-783 VWNGIKSLFSEG
+783 WNGIKSLFSEG

-824 IWNGIKNWVSG
+824 IWNSIKNWVSG

-869 INGFGEVQSNV
+869 INGFSEVQSNV

-889 AITTPGFDIGAS
+889 AITNPGFDIGAS

>member
-48 RTFKSMAG
+48 STFKSMAG

-348 AAHKVISIFTTLRT
+348 AAHKVISIFTTLRS
-362 AIVGLSVIAKAGN
+362 AIIGLSVIAKAGN

-414 VAIAAVVAAL
+414 VAIAAIVAAL

-462 IGQAVTHAVT
+462 ISNAINAVVNFIKPYWQGLVT
-472 AIQNIW
+472 
-478 NGLIIWFSQLWQN
+478 
-491 IVTTAKSLW
+491 
-500 SGFAQFF
+500 FF
-507 TPIIE
+507 TGIWTSIVAGVTPIWQGLVNVFNSIINAIVAVWQTLAPII
-512 TVKSI
+512 VPI
-517 WNGIKEFFDAL
+517 VA
-528 WQGVVTTS
+528 GVV
-536 QGVWNS
+536 
-542 FIQGM
+542 
-547 TPIVE
+547 
-552 AIKNLWNALKEFFN
+552 AIIGA
-566 TLWQGIVTVT
+566 TLITIVTVF
-576 QTIWNTLVTIFTP
+576 QT
-589 IIETIKSTW
+589 
-598 QTLQSFFS
+598 
-606 QLWQG
+606 
-611 IVTIFQNVWN
+611 VWN
-621 NIKTIVQTAIQVIS
+621 MLVPIVQ
-635 QIIQITMQVVQ
+635 VVWQ
-646 AIWST
+646 
-651 SWNAIKTVVQGALAG
+651 L

-680 VIQTGLAIIVAI
+680 VIQTGLTVIVAI

-707 WNVISTIIS
+707 WNVITTIIS
-716 TVLNVIA
+716 TVLNIIA

-729 TAAIQG
+729 TSAIQG

-757 IVSSVLSGV
+757 IVSSVLSGIV
-766 AGIFSGVMNG
+766 GIFSGIMNG
-776 LKSVVSA
+776 LKSIVSA

-901 IGNLGSINSNYTG
+901 IGNLSSINSNYTG

>member
-1 MSVEAVLSAYDESF
+1 MSQSMSVEAVLSAYDESF

-48 RTFKSMAG
+48 STFKSMAG

-86 KYPVVMKALDYSTK
+86 KYPVVMKALNYSTK
-100 DVAKSTAILSKGID
+100 DVAKSTSILAKGID

-309 TVVILNFVKVVGGA
+309 TVVILNFAKVIGGA

-348 AAHKVISIFTTLRT
+348 AAHKVISIFTTLRS

-399 AFSAVASLGPWGIIA
+399 VFSAVASLGPWGIIA

-424 TYFFTQTK
+424 TYFFIQTK

-445 SGAWQS
+445 SGVWQS

-462 IGQAVTHAVT
+462 IGNAINAVVNFIKPYWQGLLTFFTGIWTSIVAGVAPIWQGLVNVFNSIISAIVAVWQALAPIIVPIVAGVVAIIGATLITIVTVFQT
-472 AIQNIW
+472 VW
-478 NGLIIWFSQLWQN
+478 NMLVPIVQVVWQLISA
-491 IVTTAKSLW
+491 IVTTA
-500 SGFAQFF
+500 
-507 TPIIE
+507 
-512 TVKSI
+512 
-517 WNGIKEFFDAL
+517 
-528 WQGVVTTS
+528 
-536 QGVWNS
+536 
-542 FIQGM
+542 
-547 TPIVE
+547 
-552 AIKNLWNALKEFFN
+552 
-566 TLWQGIVTVT
+566 
-576 QTIWNTLVTIFTP
+576 
-589 IIETIKSTW
+589 
-598 QTLQSFFS
+598 
-606 QLWQG
+606 
-611 IVTIFQNVWN
+611 
-621 NIKTIVQTAIQVIS
+621 IS
-635 QIIQITMQVVQ
+635 V
-646 AIWST
+646 
-651 SWNAIKTVVQGALAG
+651 
-666 ISTVV
+666 
-671 STAITMLGT
+671 LGT
-680 VIQTGLAIIVAI
+680 VIQTGLAVIVAI

-716 TVLNVIA
+716 TTLNVIA

-811 RAIMNSLWNGMKS
+811 RAIMNSFLNGLKS
-824 IWNGIKNWVSG
+824 VWENVKSFVSG
-835 IADWIK
+835 IAGWIK
-841 EHKGPISYDRK
+841 AHKGPISYDRK

-968 RWSR
+968 RWSRSNS

>member
-1 MSVEAVLSAYDESF
+1 MSQSMSVEAVLSAYDESF

-48 RTFKSMAG
+48 STFKSMAG

-86 KYPVVMKALDYSTK
+86 KYPVVMKALNYSTK

-274 GFKQAGFGSIAQVLD
+274 GFKQSGFGSIAQVLD

-309 TVVILNFVKVVGGA
+309 TVVILNFAKVIGGA
-323 LKSAFSNDIFRTAVV
+323 LKSAFSNDIFKTAVV

-348 AAHKVISIFTTLRT
+348 AAHKVISIFTTLRS

-432 TGRALWQSFTTWL
+432 TGKALWQEFTTWL

-462 IGQAVTHAVT
+462 IGNAINAVVNFIKPYWQGLVTFFTGIWTSIVAGATPIWQGLVNVFNSIISAIVAVWQALAPIIVPIVAGVVAIIGATLITIVTVFQT
-472 AIQNIW
+472 VW
-478 NGLIIWFSQLWQN
+478 NMLVPIVQVVWQLISA
-491 IVTTAKSLW
+491 IVTTA
-500 SGFAQFF
+500 
-507 TPIIE
+507 
-512 TVKSI
+512 
-517 WNGIKEFFDAL
+517 
-528 WQGVVTTS
+528 
-536 QGVWNS
+536 
-542 FIQGM
+542 
-547 TPIVE
+547 
-552 AIKNLWNALKEFFN
+552 
-566 TLWQGIVTVT
+566 
-576 QTIWNTLVTIFTP
+576 
-589 IIETIKSTW
+589 
-598 QTLQSFFS
+598 
-606 QLWQG
+606 
-611 IVTIFQNVWN
+611 
-621 NIKTIVQTAIQVIS
+621 IS
-635 QIIQITMQVVQ
+635 V
-646 AIWST
+646 
-651 SWNAIKTVVQGALAG
+651 
-666 ISTVV
+666 
-671 STAITMLGT
+671 LGT

-707 WNVISTIIS
+707 WNVITTIIS

-746 VVSTVLNAISS
+746 VVSTVMNAISS

-824 IWNGIKNWVSG
+824 IWNSIKNWVSG

-869 INGFGEVQSNV
+869 INGFSEVQSNV

-889 AITTPGFDIGAS
+889 AITNPGFDIGTS

>member
-1 MSVEAVLSAYDESF
+1 MSQSMSVEAVLSAYDESF

-48 RTFKSMAG
+48 STFKSMAG
-56 AMGVVAI
+56 AMSVVAI

-86 KYPVVMKALDYSTK
+86 KYPVVMKALNYSTK

-348 AAHKVISIFTTLRT
+348 AAHKVISIFTTLRS
-362 AIVGLSVIAKAGN
+362 AIIGLSVIAKAGN

-399 AFSAVASLGPWGIIA
+399 AFSTVASLGPWGIIA

-462 IGQAVTHAVT
+462 IGNAINAVVNFIKPYWQGLVT
-472 AIQNIW
+472 
-478 NGLIIWFSQLWQN
+478 
-491 IVTTAKSLW
+491 
-500 SGFAQFF
+500 FF
-507 TPIIE
+507 TGIWTSIVAGVTPIWQGLVNVFSSIVNAIVAVWQALAPII
-512 TVKSI
+512 VPI
-517 WNGIKEFFDAL
+517 VA
-528 WQGVVTTS
+528 GVV
-536 QGVWNS
+536 
-542 FIQGM
+542 
-547 TPIVE
+547 
-552 AIKNLWNALKEFFN
+552 AIIGA
-566 TLWQGIVTVT
+566 TLITIVTVF
-576 QTIWNTLVTIFTP
+576 QT
-589 IIETIKSTW
+589 
-598 QTLQSFFS
+598 
-606 QLWQG
+606 
-611 IVTIFQNVWN
+611 VWN
-621 NIKTIVQTAIQVIS
+621 MLVPIVQ
-635 QIIQITMQVVQ
+635 VVWQ
-646 AIWST
+646 
-651 SWNAIKTVVQGALAG
+651 L

-707 WNVISTIIS
+707 WNVITTIIS

-811 RAIMNSLWNGMKS
+811 RAIMNSFLNGLKS
-824 IWNGIKNWVSG
+824 VWENVKSFVSG
-835 IADWIK
+835 IAGWIK
-841 EHKGPISYDRK
+841 AHKGPISYDRK

>member
-1 MSVEAVLSAYDESF
+1 MSQSMSVEAVLSAYDESF

-48 RTFKSMAG
+48 STFKSMAG

-86 KYPVVMKALDYSTK
+86 KYPVVMKALNYSTK

-348 AAHKVISIFTTLRT
+348 AAHKVISIFTTLRS

-445 SGAWQS
+445 SGVWQS

-462 IGQAVTHAVT
+462 IGNAINAVVNFIKPYWQGLVT
-472 AIQNIW
+472 
-478 NGLIIWFSQLWQN
+478 
-491 IVTTAKSLW
+491 
-500 SGFAQFF
+500 FF
-507 TPIIE
+507 TGIWTSIVAGVTPIWQELVNVFNSIINAIVAVWQALAPII
-512 TVKSI
+512 VPI
-517 WNGIKEFFDAL
+517 VA
-528 WQGVVTTS
+528 GVV
-536 QGVWNS
+536 
-542 FIQGM
+542 
-547 TPIVE
+547 
-552 AIKNLWNALKEFFN
+552 AIIGA
-566 TLWQGIVTVT
+566 TLITIVTVF
-576 QTIWNTLVTIFTP
+576 QT
-589 IIETIKSTW
+589 
-598 QTLQSFFS
+598 
-606 QLWQG
+606 
-611 IVTIFQNVWN
+611 VWN
-621 NIKTIVQTAIQVIS
+621 MLVPIVQ
-635 QIIQITMQVVQ
+635 VVWQ
-646 AIWST
+646 
-651 SWNAIKTVVQGALAG
+651 L

-680 VIQTGLAIIVAI
+680 IIQTGLAIIVAI

-707 WNVISTIIS
+707 WNVITTIIS

-729 TAAIQG
+729 TAVIQG

-811 RAIMNSLWNGMKS
+811 RAIMNSFLNGLKS
-824 IWNGIKNWVSG
+824 VWENVKSFVSG
-835 IADWIK
+835 IAGWIK
-841 EHKGPISYDRK
+841 AHKGPISYDRK

>member
-1 MSVEAVLSAYDESF
+1 M
-15 SATLDKALKSI
+15 
-26 NNLGRETQSTSQ
+26 
-38 TVSAGGSSIS
+38 
-48 RTFKSMAG
+48 
-56 AMGVVAI
+56 VAI

-86 KYPVVMKALDYSTK
+86 KYPVVMKALNYSTK
-100 DVAKSTAILSKGID
+100 DVARSTAILSKGID

-249 IGTSFANLKNAVV
+249 IGTSFANLKNTVV

-289 NMKGSINSAF
+289 NMKSSINSTF

-309 TVVILNFVKVVGGA
+309 TVVILNFAKVIGGA

-348 AAHKVISIFTTLRT
+348 AAHKVISIFTTLRS

-432 TGRALWQSFTTWL
+432 TGRTLWQSFTTWL

-462 IGQAVTHAVT
+462 IGNAINAVVNFIKPYWQALVTFFTGIWTSIVAGVTPIWQGLVNVFNSIINTIVAVWQALAPIIVPIVAGVV
-472 AIQNIW
+472 AIIGATLITIVTVFQTVW
-478 NGLIIWFSQLWQN
+478 NMLVPIVQVVWQLISA
-491 IVTTAKSLW
+491 IVTTA
-500 SGFAQFF
+500 
-507 TPIIE
+507 
-512 TVKSI
+512 
-517 WNGIKEFFDAL
+517 
-528 WQGVVTTS
+528 
-536 QGVWNS
+536 
-542 FIQGM
+542 
-547 TPIVE
+547 
-552 AIKNLWNALKEFFN
+552 
-566 TLWQGIVTVT
+566 
-576 QTIWNTLVTIFTP
+576 
-589 IIETIKSTW
+589 
-598 QTLQSFFS
+598 
-606 QLWQG
+606 
-611 IVTIFQNVWN
+611 
-621 NIKTIVQTAIQVIS
+621 IS
-635 QIIQITMQVVQ
+635 V
-646 AIWST
+646 
-651 SWNAIKTVVQGALAG
+651 
-666 ISTVV
+666 
-671 STAITMLGT
+671 LGT
-680 VIQTGLAIIVAI
+680 VIQTGLAVIVAI

-716 TVLNVIA
+716 TTLNVIA

-729 TAAIQG
+729 TAVIQG

-811 RAIMNSLWNGMKS
+811 RAIMNSFLNGLKS
-824 IWNGIKNWVSG
+824 VWENVKSFVSG
-835 IADWIK
+835 IAGWIK
-841 EHKGPISYDRK
+841 AHKGPISYDRK

-901 IGNLGSINSNYTG
+901 IGNLSSINSNYTG

>member
-48 RTFKSMAG
+48 STFKSMAG

-86 KYPVVMKALDYSTK
+86 KYPVVMKALNYSTK

-462 IGQAVTHAVT
+462 IGNAINAVVNFIKPYWQGLVT
-472 AIQNIW
+472 
-478 NGLIIWFSQLWQN
+478 
-491 IVTTAKSLW
+491 
-500 SGFAQFF
+500 FF
-507 TPIIE
+507 TGIWTSVVAGVTPIWQGLVNVFSSIINAIVAVWQALAPII
-512 TVKSI
+512 VPI
-517 WNGIKEFFDAL
+517 VA
-528 WQGVVTTS
+528 GVV
-536 QGVWNS
+536 
-542 FIQGM
+542 
-547 TPIVE
+547 
-552 AIKNLWNALKEFFN
+552 AIIGA
-566 TLWQGIVTVT
+566 TLITIVTVF
-576 QTIWNTLVTIFTP
+576 QT
-589 IIETIKSTW
+589 
-598 QTLQSFFS
+598 
-606 QLWQG
+606 
-611 IVTIFQNVWN
+611 VWN
-621 NIKTIVQTAIQVIS
+621 MLVPIVQ
-635 QIIQITMQVVQ
+635 VVWQ
-646 AIWST
+646 
-651 SWNAIKTVVQGALAG
+651 L

-707 WNVISTIIS
+707 WNVITTIIS
-716 TVLNVIA
+716 TVLNIIA

-729 TAAIQG
+729 TSAIQG

-757 IVSSVLSGV
+757 IVSSVLSGIV
-766 AGIFSGVMNG
+766 GIFSGIMNG
-776 LKSVVSA
+776 LKSIVSA

-901 IGNLGSINSNYTG
+901 IGNLSSINSNYTG

>member
-1 MSVEAVLSAYDESF
+1 MSQSMSVEAVLSAYDESF

-48 RTFKSMAG
+48 STFKSMAG

-338 GILGFVGAVM
+338 GILGFMGAVM

-414 VAIAAVVAAL
+414 VAIVAVVAAL

-462 IGQAVTHAVT
+462 IGNAINAVVNFIKPYWQALVT
-472 AIQNIW
+472 
-478 NGLIIWFSQLWQN
+478 
-491 IVTTAKSLW
+491 
-500 SGFAQFF
+500 FF
-507 TPIIE
+507 TGIWTSIVAGVTPIWQGLVNVFNSIINAIVAVWQALAPII
-512 TVKSI
+512 VPI
-517 WNGIKEFFDAL
+517 VA
-528 WQGVVTTS
+528 GVV
-536 QGVWNS
+536 
-542 FIQGM
+542 
-547 TPIVE
+547 
-552 AIKNLWNALKEFFN
+552 AIIGA
-566 TLWQGIVTVT
+566 TLITIVTVF
-576 QTIWNTLVTIFTP
+576 QT
-589 IIETIKSTW
+589 
-598 QTLQSFFS
+598 
-606 QLWQG
+606 
-611 IVTIFQNVWN
+611 VWN
-621 NIKTIVQTAIQVIS
+621 MLVPIVQ
-635 QIIQITMQVVQ
+635 VVWQ
-646 AIWST
+646 
-651 SWNAIKTVVQGALAG
+651 L

-707 WNVISTIIS
+707 WNVITTIIS

-783 VWNGIKSLFSEG
+783 VWNGIKLLFSEG

-811 RAIMNSLWNGMKS
+811 RAIMNSFLNGLKS
-824 IWNGIKNWVSG
+824 VWENVKSFVSG
-835 IADWIK
+835 IAGWIK
-841 EHKGPISYDRK
+841 AHKGPISYDRK

>member
-1 MSVEAVLSAYDESF
+1 MSQSMSVEAVLSAYDESF

-48 RTFKSMAG
+48 STFKSMAG

-86 KYPVVMKALDYSTK
+86 KYPVVMKALNYSTK

-274 GFKQAGFGSIAQVLD
+274 GFKQSGFGSIAQVLD

-309 TVVILNFVKVVGGA
+309 TVVILNFAKVIGGA
-323 LKSAFSNDIFRTAVV
+323 LKSAFSNDIFKTAVV

-348 AAHKVISIFTTLRT
+348 AAHKVISIFTTLRS

-432 TGRALWQSFTTWL
+432 TGKALWQEFTTWL

-462 IGQAVTHAVT
+462 IGNAINAVVNFIKPYWQGLVTFFTGIWTSIVAGATPIWQGLVNVFNSIISAIVAVWQALAPIIVPIVAGVVAIIGATLITIVTVFQT
-472 AIQNIW
+472 VW
-478 NGLIIWFSQLWQN
+478 NMLVPIVQVVWQLISA
-491 IVTTAKSLW
+491 IVTTA
-500 SGFAQFF
+500 
-507 TPIIE
+507 
-512 TVKSI
+512 
-517 WNGIKEFFDAL
+517 
-528 WQGVVTTS
+528 
-536 QGVWNS
+536 
-542 FIQGM
+542 
-547 TPIVE
+547 
-552 AIKNLWNALKEFFN
+552 
-566 TLWQGIVTVT
+566 
-576 QTIWNTLVTIFTP
+576 
-589 IIETIKSTW
+589 
-598 QTLQSFFS
+598 
-606 QLWQG
+606 
-611 IVTIFQNVWN
+611 
-621 NIKTIVQTAIQVIS
+621 IS
-635 QIIQITMQVVQ
+635 V
-646 AIWST
+646 
-651 SWNAIKTVVQGALAG
+651 
-666 ISTVV
+666 
-671 STAITMLGT
+671 LGT
-680 VIQTGLAIIVAI
+680 VIP
-692 WNVVWNTFSIVVSTV
+692 VSYTH
-707 WNVISTIIS
+707 
-716 TVLNVIA
+716 L
-723 GIIQAI
+723 
-729 TAAIQG
+729 
-735 DWSGAWNAIQN
+735 
-746 VVSTVLNAISS
+746 
-757 IVSSVLSGV
+757 
-766 AGIFSGVMNG
+766 
-776 LKSVVSA
+776 
-783 VWNGIKSLFSEG
+783 
-795 VNFIKSVV
+795 
-803 HIDLGAAG
+803 
-811 RAIMNSLWNGMKS
+811 RAH
-824 IWNGIKNWVSG
+824 
-835 IADWIK
+835 
-841 EHKGPISYDRK
+841 E
-852 LLIPAGQAIM
+852 
-862 NGLNNGL
+862 
-869 INGFGEVQSNV
+869 
-880 SDMANQIQQ
+880 
-889 AITTPGFDIGAS
+889 T
-901 IGNLGSINSNYTG
+901 
-914 SLAIQ
+914 
-919 DSQLQMQNNALLRQ
+919 
-933 LLNKDTTMVLDDG
+933 
-946 TLVGYTADQYD
+946 
-957 YRLGQNTALKD
+957 
-968 RWSR
+968 